1 MSYDLATPLP
11 ILSRISILTTLG
23 ICMNVFL
30 GIELRD
36 WLNFLI
42 NTFFYCTFYELG
54 VFILSLGEFLINTFC
69 FSCTFYEFSHCHVFV
84 NKFKVLFMCQHMLHE
99 VIIEICA
106 NLIPKVYAIQII
118 VLVADAFDRFVLINN
133 NKKPDLANLFQN
145 YFYTFVIVLSSLC
158 IS

>member
-1 MSYDLATPLP
+1 
-11 ILSRISILTTLG
+11 
-23 ICMNVFL
+23 
-30 GIELRD
+30 
-36 WLNFLI
+36 
-42 NTFFYCTFYELG
+42 
-54 VFILSLGEFLINTFC
+54 
-69 FSCTFYEFSHCHVFV
+69 
-84 NKFKVLFMCQHMLHE
+84 MCQHMLHE